1 MPSTNSGEFCFHPKA
16 LAILEQC
23 VRKLMDDGGNIGR
36 DPAKLWSG
44 AMFTN
49 PSSGVESSLENTRTR
64 VDEIQT
70 LKSLSK
76 DMSRLKESLDM
87 FIENH
92 CEELLPATRHHG
104 LTSLPNEIL
113 LHVFKQ
119 LLDLYDNQFFGSRM
133 IIRDISLVSK
143 CFRENVLAFA
153 EVWTYLDLKF
163 CGNQALSLFLQRTR
177 NRLLNVSFGCSA
189 ETVEIVRRALQF
201 SDRWQSLYLDVE
213 DSEHL
218 SLLPSLSFPAVKTLI
233 IHGHNE
239 RSYPWISPGW
249 TFPCAEDVTLG
260 GTIPDPGAVRYESL
274 RTLTYFVPSY
284 SKHRAR
290 DIDPD
295 SDRLFLTRLTNFLQ
309 PAISLYALYL
319 DVAFDYYRPNSLIEV
334 ELPNV
339 KIFSISNWES
349 HFVPDYSNDEY
360 RGVVWFTIHDY
371 FSAIARAI
379 KLPKVQDIR
388 VELAFEGD
396 SFDIEQWLHL
406 AFPDLKSVTSLT
418 FAIKR
423 GVDVN
428 AAAVISFGDLSRCLH
443 SIQSLALDTRF
454 YCGDVELL
462 EGWGW
467 GLENLRSLQMKLWN
481 IVQGSKEIY
490 GMLRKIV
497 ELGAPLRKV
506 DIRSTYALDI
516 EALEEIVPGAV
527 VYTTTLNSRA

>member
-23 VRKLMDDGGNIGR
+23 VRKLMDDGGNIGC
-36 DPAKLWSG
+36 AKLWSG
-44 AMFTN
+44 AMFTT

-92 CEELLPATRHHG
+92 CEELLSATRHHG
-104 LTSLPNEIL
+104 STSLPNEIL
-113 LHVFKQ
+113 LH
-119 LLDLYDNQFFGSRM
+119 
-133 IIRDISLVSK
+133 
-143 CFRENVLAFA
+143 NVLAFA

-319 DVAFDYYRPNSLIEV
+319 DVAFDYYRPNRLIEV

-360 RGVVWFTIHDY
+360 RGVWFTTHDY

-396 SFDIEQWLHL
+396 SFDIKQWLHL

-423 GVDVN
+423 GVGVN

-481 IVQGSKEIY
+481 IVQGTEEIY

-506 DIRSTYALDI
+506 DIRSPYALDI